1 MIFWWKE
8 EDQNWLMLASVFT
21 ALMLS
26 TKYLGSFGAGII
38 GLLFIYIVITEKRRL
53 SGKTIIALG
62 LPFLIITLPWYLR
75 NLIWD
80 YLFSLLRSLGI

>member
-26 TKYLGSFGAGII
+26 TKYLGLFGAGII

-62 LPFLIITLPWYLR
+62 LPFLIITLKGESMAG
-75 NLIWD
+75 
-80 YLFSLLRSLGI
+80 FSIATLECLCA